1 MSKCLVIGDLH
12 FGEKGNS
19 EKFNKQLLDFLRWVV
34 ENFKDKVDT
43 VVQLGDFFHHRKKI
57 QLDTLNYGIEG
68 AKILG
73 DAFGKENVFVLAGNH
88 DLFYLN
94 RLDVSSIAAIA
105 PYVTVVDSLTPV
117 GKDQNTIMCP
127 WIATQEAWD
136 DLISI
141 SDQYKFCL
149 GHFEL
154 NGFFMNESYKMEHGF
169 SPNGLKKFDKV
180 ISGHYHSPQ
189 EDKNIVYIGTP
200 LPITMSEANEDHG
213 VGILDTETGELEF
226 IEYSKVKV
234 ISVPFDQLEDIIDS
248 LDPENTT
255 IRVEFP
261 DDLEDET
268 VITDVREVLES
279 LKFSDTKVKYTGKKA
294 QQILSSEVEDIGE
307 IDNIDEAVLSFIKNS
322 TEVSGVDKELLVN
335 LYLEAKENSIG
346 VQE

>member
-34 ENFKDKVDT
+34 ENFKDEVDA

-73 DAFGKENVFVLAGNH
+73 NAFGKENVFVLAGNH

-94 RLDVSSIAAIA
+94 RLDVSSIEAIS
-105 PYVTVVDSLTPV
+105 PYVTVVDECMPMGVYENVLL
-117 GKDQNTIMCP
+117 CP

-136 DLISI
+136 DLIDLSEHY
-141 SDQYKFCL
+141 QFCL

-154 NGFFMNESYKMEHGF
+154 NGFYMNDAYKMEHGF
-169 SPNGLKKFDKV
+169 SPLGLKKFDYV
-180 ISGHYHSPQ
+180 VSGHYHSFQ
-189 EDKNIVYIGTP
+189 EDKNITYLGTP
-200 LPITMSEANEDHG
+200 LPITMSEANEAHG
-213 VGILDTETGELEF
+213 VGLFDTKTGELEF
-226 IEYSKVKV
+226 IEYDKVKV
-234 ISVPFDQLEDIIDS
+234 VSVPFDQLEDIIDD

-261 DDLEDET
+261 DDIEDET
-268 VITDVREVLES
+268 IISDVREVLES

-322 TEVSGVDKELLVN
+322 TEVSGVDKELLLN

-346 VQE
+346 EKE